1 MQKLIGWFSARKTDQ
16 NNRPPRRRIDLGDAL
31 PPYPVY
37 AIGDVHGCLGLLKQ
51 AEETIARDIDENGKS
66 GLVVLLGDFID
77 RGPSSSQVIDH
88 LIKPSRLGLK
98 RLPICGNH
106 DDFFLKFLED
116 PDQHRE
122 WLALGGEQ
130 TLMSYGID
138 IHHLGSRHKG
148 RGANLQDLLTEAVP
162 ASHREF
168 LETLPVSLRI
178 GQMIFVHAGI
188 RPGISLEQQTDG
200 DLMWIREP
208 FLKLGP
214 KLPRTFVI
222 HGHTPHPEPDLG
234 PSRVGIDT
242 GAFYTGKLSILK
254 IDGEQTRFL

>member
-1 MQKLIGWFSARKTDQ
+1 MQKLIGWFSTRKAGQ
-16 NNRPPRRRIDLGDAL
+16 NTKAPRRRVDLGDAQ

-51 AEETIARDIDENGKS
+51 AEETIARDMDENGKA
-66 GLVVLLGDFID
+66 GMVVLLGDFVD
-77 RGPSSSQVIDH
+77 RGPASSQVIDH

-98 RLPICGNH
+98 RLALCGNH
-106 DDFFLKFLED
+106 DDIFLKFIED
-116 PDQHRE
+116 PDHHRD

-148 RGANLQDLLTEAVP
+148 RGANLQELLAEAVP
-162 ASHREF
+162 SAHREF

-188 RPGISLEQQTDG
+188 RPGVPLADQTDE
-200 DLMWIREP
+200 DLMWIRDP

-214 KLPRTFVI
+214 QLPHTFVI
-222 HGHTPHPEPDLG
+222 HGHTPNTEPDLG

-242 GAFYTGKLSILK
+242 GAFYTGRLTVLK
-254 IDGEQTRFL
+254 IDGNQTRFL

>member
-1 MQKLIGWFSARKTDQ
+1 
-16 NNRPPRRRIDLGDAL
+16 
-31 PPYPVY
+31 
-37 AIGDVHGCLGLLKQ
+37 
-51 AEETIARDIDENGKS
+51 
-66 GLVVLLGDFID
+66 
-77 RGPSSSQVIDH
+77 
-88 LIKPSRLGLK
+88 
-98 RLPICGNH
+98 
-106 DDFFLKFLED
+106 
-116 PDQHRE
+116 
-122 WLALGGEQ
+122 
-130 TLMSYGID
+130 MSYGID